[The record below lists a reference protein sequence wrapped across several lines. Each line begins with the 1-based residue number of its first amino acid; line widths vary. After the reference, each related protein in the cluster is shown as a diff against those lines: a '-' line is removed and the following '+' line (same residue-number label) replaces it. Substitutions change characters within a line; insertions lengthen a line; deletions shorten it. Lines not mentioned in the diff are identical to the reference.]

1 MSGNNSSGW
10 NRPASNQPAVKKGGA
25 KAPSMMRGIIAGL
38 VIVCA
43 LGALCVWLFS
53 GGEDAPKDKVSKDRG
68 RIKEVTPAAASKY
81 VEKEAPKKVEKPIW
95 ERPMPSGLDEDSQA
109 AWKRKMAYEK
119 KRATDERLKRFLEKM
134 ETPKSTFKTGTEQV
148 LDWIF
153 TTRVG
158 DVPPPPLPPVPLFEL
173 NHIDEILDSVNEIG
187 KDDNEETIAR
197 KKIVDEVKKELKEY
211 VKSGGNVEDFMKHYR
226 DELVEAWHQKSM
238 VASEINRVIKEG
250 DSEIAVPFIE
260 RANKILED
268 KGIEPVQLSE
278 DQKDALAEGFNNGK
292 ENNDEV
298 K

>member
-1 MSGNNSSGW
+1 MSGW
-10 NRPASNQPAVKKGGA
+10 NGSGQRGDSAPIKPKVTPKK
-25 KAPSMMRGIIAGL
+25 PSPIRGIVAGGL
-38 VIVCA
+38 VCVLA
-43 LGALCVWLFS
+43 VGAYFAFFS
-53 GGEDAPKDKVSKDRG
+53 GGEKPQAEKTTKERA
-68 RIKEVTPAAASKY
+68 RIKAVTPAAASVY
-81 VEKEAPKKVEKPIW
+81 KEEPKEPEKPIW

-119 KRATDERLKRFLEKM
+119 KRATDKRLQKFLENMK
-134 ETPKSTFKTGTEQV
+134 TPKSTFKTGTEQV

-187 KDDNEETIAR
+187 KDDSEETIAR

-238 VASEINRVIKEG
+238 VASEINKVIKEG
-250 DSEIAVPFIE
+250 DAEIAVPFIE
-260 RANKILED
+260 KANKMLED

-292 ENNDEV
+292 ENKNEV